1 VQKNSAD
8 LNVLLYQLYQT
19 TLLSVERAR
28 ERARSDLKND
38 SRDWLRFFDNSRVLQ
53 ILGFYSGSLPLDM
66 PWLKCDL
73 GKLRSEVH
81 PQEPC
86 DNRTDL
92 EKIRDRLDFIV
103 ERFVSA
109 GGQGA
114 SRLRGESI
122 PAVLIGGRK

>member
-1 VQKNSAD
+1 VEKNFIEM
-8 LNVLLYQLYQT
+8 NVFLYQLYQT
-19 TLLSVERAR
+19 TFLAIERAR

-53 ILGFYSGSLPLDM
+53 MLDFYSGSLPIDLSL
-66 PWLKCDL
+66 LKSDL

-103 ERFVSA
+103 EHIVSA

-114 SRLRGESI
+114 TNTRASI